1 MELNIYEVGP
11 RDGLQNSSFRLS
23 SEEKISMVSQLHNAG
38 LKNIEVTSFVHPKMV
53 PHLAD
58 AEKVFEG
65 TKHLGKLDALIPNRK
80 GFERAKKV
88 GVENFNVFFSQS
100 NEFNLRNLGK
110 NLDKVYPE
118 FVDMLEDVDK
128 ANVRAYISCAFGCP
142 FEGVPKEHK
151 LKEAIEM
158 ATELADT
165 VVLCDTVGMA
175 HPTKIK
181 QTLELTRGIDAEVAL
196 HLHKRKNS
204 GMDILA
210 NVESALD
217 WGVNNFDASIG
228 GLGGCQFIP
237 YSGNN
242 LSTNNLISWAD
253 DNNYETGIELN
264 DLMEI
269 TNWVWK
275 KEILTRRDIMIQ
287 EVVEAMI

>member
-23 SEEKISMVSQLHNAG
+23 SEEKISMVSQLHKAG
-38 LKNIEVTSFVHPKMV
+38 LKNIEVTSFVHPRMV

-58 AEKVFEG
+58 AEAVFEG

-100 NEFNLRNLGK
+100 NEFNRRNLGK
-110 NLDKVYPE
+110 NLDRVYPE

-142 FEGVPKEHK
+142 FEGAPKEHK

-165 VVLCDTVGMA
+165 VVLCDTIGEG

-181 QTLELTRGIDAEVAL
+181 RTLELTRGIDAEVAL
-196 HLHKRKNS
+196 HLHHRKDKNTN
-204 GMDILA
+204 IFA
-210 NVESALD
+210 NVAAALD

-242 LSTNNLISWAD
+242 LSTNELINWAD
-253 DNNYETGIELN
+253 NNGYETGIELN
-264 DLMEI
+264 DLIEI
-269 TNWVWK
+269 NNWILK
-275 KEILTRRDIMIQ
+275 KEVLTRPDRMIH